1 MNQVK
6 MMITYYSQQHMY
18 HTQQVTSHP
27 TTEHMEVDW
36 QASDTIMEVD
46 LKENE
51 EDTIMKVDSEQ
62 QEEHLTT
69 YQHMYC
75 NHSQQLMSNPTI
87 MQMPVD
93 SDFIMEVN
101 SEQQHEDMEVD
112 SEGNNEEED
121 MEVDSEQQQVEDM
134 EIDWWL

>member
-1 MNQVK
+1 
-6 MMITYYSQQHMY
+6 MY
-18 HTQQVTSHP
+18 HTQQATSHP

-36 QASDTIMEVD
+36 QASDSIMEVD
-46 LKENE
+46 LRENE
-51 EDTIMKVDSEQ
+51 EDTMKVDSEQ
-62 QEEHLTT
+62 QEEHLIS

-75 NHSQQLMSNPTI
+75 NHSQQVMSNPTTEH
-87 MQMPVD
+87 MQVD
-93 SDFIMEVN
+93 SHFIMEVK
-101 SEQQHEDMEVD
+101 SEQQQEDMEVD